1 MALRIA
7 VVHSFYASGQ
17 PSGENTQV
25 EAEARALREAG
36 LTVELVAACTD
47 DLEGDPLYR
56 VRSALRVATGRGASP
71 LRRLEAFRPDVVHV
85 HNLFPN
91 YGRAWVGA
99 LDVPMVATLH
109 NFRFTCAAG
118 SLFRDGRLCLDC
130 PGGDRLSAV
139 RHRCYRG
146 SLAAT
151 LPLAVA
157 LRHGPAADPVLARA
171 DRVLCLSDRQRRL
184 LTAAGVDEARCLR
197 IDNFL
202 PDHLVPSATGATD
215 GGACLFVGRFTVEKG
230 VLDLVA
236 QWSGDVPL
244 VVVGDG
250 PLRDEVHRAA
260 RGRQVTVLGP
270 RPRHEVLD
278 LMSAS
283 VALALP
289 SVWPEVAAPLV
300 AIEALAHG
308 LPVLVRADS
317 DLAGQFVPA
326 GVGVP
331 VESPSGFAP
340 AAAKTAEAV
349 GTGRRCR
356 DLFESRFTQ
365 STWARRRVRLYEDLV
380 GERVGALPGGSST
393 AGTPG

>member
-25 EAEARALREAG
+25 ETEVRALREAG
-36 LTVELVAACTD
+36 LSVGLVAARTD
-47 DLEGDPLYR
+47 DREGDPLYR
-56 VRSALRVATGRGASP
+56 VRSAARVATGRGASP
-71 LRRLEAFRPDVVHV
+71 LRQIEAFRPDLVHV

-91 YGRAWVGA
+91 YGRAWARAV
-99 LDVPMVATLH
+99 DVPIVATLH

-130 PGGDRLSAV
+130 PDGDRLSAV

-151 LPLAVA
+151 LPLAAA
-157 LRHGPAADPVLARA
+157 LRNGPAADPLVARA
-171 DRVLCLSDRQRRL
+171 DRVLCLSDRQYGL
-184 LTAAGVDEARCLR
+184 LTAAGVDAARLLR
-197 IDNFL
+197 VDNFL
-202 PDHLVPSATGATD
+202 PDHLVPRASGGTND
-215 GGACLFVGRFTVEKG
+215 GTCLYVGRFTEEKG
-230 VLDLVA
+230 VVGLVA
-236 QWSGDVPL
+236 HWSGDLPL

-250 PLRDEVHRAA
+250 PLRDDVRRAA
-260 RGRQVTVLGP
+260 VGRRVTVVGP
-270 RPRHEVLD
+270 RPRQDVLD
-278 LMSAS
+278 LMSTS

-308 LPVLVRADS
+308 LPVLVRAES

-326 GVGVP
+326 GVGIP

-340 AAAKTAEAV
+340 AAAAAAEAV
-349 GTGRRCR
+349 GTGQRCR
-356 DLFESRFTQ
+356 DLFEGRFTQ

-380 GERVGALPGGSST
+380 GERVGTAAPSTARSST
-393 AGTPG
+393 